1 MTDTTQNLAAASL
14 TFSVLSFLVLSIAL
28 VVYFF
33 PSFSA
38 TISSGLGSLR
48 GSSSGGFVDSLKM
61 MGAFL
66 GAFSPDITLLAGFV
80 SDIMNGS
87 FRYSVTSLIGVFS
100 VIVHWMIMGLY
111 GMITGTR
118 VMPSSNP
125 VSTVTS
131 AAEAVTS
138 AVAEIGALGVGAANG
153 STTGSTNPGPDGANI
168 SGLRIRTVPRPAAPR
183 RAVGRPAVGSVAT
196 NPSSSFPIRR
206 TRPAADE
213 ARERIARDAAA
224 NTRGDRLARPAVGGA
239 LTGYLADKFNPCSI
253 RGLGMF
259 DISQS
264 PMGMVALSS
273 VFMVYILDMT
283 VNAKRSTTDT
293 IIYLLFAGGVYGLN
307 VFAYKEFKCYGNTYS
322 EILRSTLIPI
332 AIGST
337 LGGIGFGILNST
349 FPSYLPLDSHTIGSP
364 AAPGGSTC
372 SPPNDKDQF
381 VCDAYKDG
389 KRVSSTTVG

>member
-131 AAEAVTS
+131 AATSAAEAVTS

-153 STTGSTNPGPDGANI
+153 STTGSTNPGPDRSNI
-168 SGLRIRTVPRPAAPR
+168 ARLRIPAVPRQATR
-183 RAVGRPAVGSVAT
+183 SVAT
-196 NPSSSFPIRR
+196 NPSAFPIRP
-206 TRPAADE
+206 TRAAAAA
-213 ARERIARDAAA
+213 ARDRIARDAAA

-322 EILRSTLIPI
+322 DILRSTLIPI

-337 LGGIGFGILNST
+337 IGGIGFGILNST

>member
-131 AAEAVTS
+131 AATSAAEAVTS

-153 STTGSTNPGPDGANI
+153 STTVSTNPEPDPADIGR
-168 SGLRIRTVPRPAAPR
+168 LRIPAGPRPPTR
-183 RAVGRPAVGSVAT
+183 SVAT
-196 NPSSSFPIRR
+196 NPSAFDTRR
-206 TRPAADE
+206 DDTRRDDTRRSRKAA
-213 ARERIARDAAA
+213 ERSADK
-224 NTRGDRLARPAVGGA
+224 TQRLVASGAVGGA

>member
-125 VSTVTS
+125 VSAVTS

-153 STTGSTNPGPDGANI
+153 STTGSTNPGPDRSNI
-168 SGLRIRTVPRPAAPR
+168 ARLRIPAVPRQATR
-183 RAVGRPAVGSVAT
+183 SVAT
-196 NPSSSFPIRR
+196 NPSAFPIRP
-206 TRPAADE
+206 TRAAAAA
-213 ARERIARDAAA
+213 ARDRIARDAAA

-283 VNAKRSTTDT
+283 VNAKRSATDT

>member
-131 AAEAVTS
+131 AAASAAEAVTS

-153 STTGSTNPGPDGANI
+153 STTGSTNPGPDPSNI
-168 SGLRIRTVPRPAAPR
+168 ARLRIPAVPRPAVR
-183 RAVGRPAVGSVAT
+183 SVAT
-196 NPSSSFPIRR
+196 NPSAFPIRE
-206 TRPAADE
+206 TRPAAKRSAAQTQRLV
-213 ARERIARDAAA
+213 AR
-224 NTRGDRLARPAVGGA
+224 GAVGGA

>member
-125 VSTVTS
+125 VSAVTS

-168 SGLRIRTVPRPAAPR
+168 GPSRIPAGPRPEVR
-183 RAVGRPAVGSVAT
+183 RPVDRSVADT
-196 NPSSSFPIRR
+196 NPSSRFPISRK
-206 TRPAADE
+206 TRKTAEESAAQTQLL
-213 ARERIARDAAA
+213 AA
-224 NTRGDRLARPAVGGA
+224 NGLLGGA

-283 VNAKRSTTDT
+283 VNAKRSATDT

>member
-125 VSTVTS
+125 VSAVTSAATS

-153 STTGSTNPGPDGANI
+153 STTGSTNPGPDRSNI
-168 SGLRIRTVPRPAAPR
+168 SRLRIPAVPRPAVR
-183 RAVGRPAVGSVAT
+183 SVAT
-196 NPSSSFPIRR
+196 NPSAFPIRP
-206 TRPAADE
+206 TRAAAAE
-213 ARERIARDAAA
+213 ARDRITRNAAA

-322 EILRSTLIPI
+322 DILRSTLIPI

-337 LGGIGFGILNST
+337 LGGIGFGILSST